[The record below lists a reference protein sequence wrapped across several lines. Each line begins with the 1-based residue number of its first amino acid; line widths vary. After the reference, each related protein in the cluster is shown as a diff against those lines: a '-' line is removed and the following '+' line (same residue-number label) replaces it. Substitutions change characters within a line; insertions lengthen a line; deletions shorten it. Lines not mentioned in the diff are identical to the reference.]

1 MWKRNRMNQVTVEE
15 ARKILGNEA
24 VGMSDDELQGL
35 IDNLS
40 AIAKWALEEA
50 INNRLGSTNES

>member
-1 MWKRNRMNQVTVEE
+1 MNQVTVEE